1 MNNIQIANNLVRI
14 AKSLISGDIADKG
27 GIYKNFTGEIDYG
40 KNKGKV
46 RNATFELKYN
56 KIIWK
61 SGDWENGTW
70 YNGIWY
76 GGDWKDG
83 TWHDGKWYDGTW
95 KNGTWYK
102 GTWGDGVWY
111 NGTWKNGTWING
123 KIYNKKSKKLEDS
136 IDNPNKFLQ

>member
-46 RNATFELKYN
+46 RNATFELKSN

-61 SGDWENGTW
+61 NGTWENGVW
-70 YNGIWY
+70 DNGIWQN
-76 GGDWKDG
+76 GRWI
-83 TWHDGKWYDGTW
+83 DGTW
-95 KNGTWYK
+95 KDGIWKHGIWINGI
-102 GTWGDGVWY
+102 WY
-111 NGTWKNGTWING
+111 NGTWKDGDWKYG